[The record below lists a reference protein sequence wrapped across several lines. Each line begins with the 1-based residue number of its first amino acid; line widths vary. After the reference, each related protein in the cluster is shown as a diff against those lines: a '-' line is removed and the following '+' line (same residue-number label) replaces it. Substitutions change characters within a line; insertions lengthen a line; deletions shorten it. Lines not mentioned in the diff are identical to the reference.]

1 MKSYRVFKTV
11 NYWIDVEVEDDQTDI
26 DAMDAA
32 MEIDQCDWDS
42 EVIDDGAVLDGEEDG
57 V

>member
-11 NYWIDVEVEDDQTDI
+11 TYWVDVEVEDDQDS
-26 DAMDAA
+26 DEAADLAMD
-32 MEIDQCDWDS
+32 IDQCDWDS
-42 EVIDDGAVLDGEEDG
+42 EVIDEGALLNGEEDG